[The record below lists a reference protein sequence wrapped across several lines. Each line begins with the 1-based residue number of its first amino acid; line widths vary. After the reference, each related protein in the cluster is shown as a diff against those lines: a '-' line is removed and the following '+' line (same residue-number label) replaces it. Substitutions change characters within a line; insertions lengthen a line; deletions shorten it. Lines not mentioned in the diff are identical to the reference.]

1 MTWADGKYGLA
12 RIFMVDQPVSS
23 MSFSVLGLS
32 PVFLKTLQAEGYAKP
47 TPIQQQAIPLVIANK
62 DVLGIAKTGSG
73 KTAGYVLPLLQQ
85 LEQAAVST
93 YREPTVLV
101 LVPTRE
107 LADQVQQVFQTFI
120 PAVTGRLTCLA
131 VYGGVSINT
140 QMQTI
145 GKANIVVATPGR
157 LLELLEKNAVRL
169 SSIATLVLD
178 EADKMLNLG
187 FKEEVGRILE
197 LLPPKRQNLLF
208 SATLSDDLSLFQQ
221 LVLNDPQVIKIAAE
235 TDGIE
240 LIHQL
245 AYLVSE
251 EKKGPLLRYLI
262 KHGDLKQVLVFA
274 SSILKADAITNKLLK
289 NRIHAAAV
297 HSKLSQ
303 QTRRF
308 TLQQFKAGQLRV
320 LVATDLLA
328 RGIDIEFLPC
338 VINYELPRSPKD
350 YLHRIGRTG
359 RAESPGDAISL
370 VSPEEMDHFKVIQK
384 KMGIRVKILS
394 GDQIDVQG
402 Y

>member
-1 MTWADGKYGLA
+1 
-12 RIFMVDQPVSS
+12 
-23 MSFSVLGLS
+23 MSFSSLGLS
-32 PVFLKTLQAEGYAKP
+32 PVFLKTLQAEGYAEP
-47 TPIQQQAIPLVIANK
+47 TPIQQQAIPAVIGKK

-73 KTAGYVLPLLQQ
+73 KTAGYVLPILQQ
-85 LEQAAVST
+85 LEQAAHSA

-120 PAVTGRLTCLA
+120 PALSWRPTCLA
-131 VYGGVSINT
+131 VYGGVSVNT
-140 QMQTI
+140 QMQAI
-145 GKANIVVATPGR
+145 GKADIVVATPGR
-157 LLELLEKNAVRL
+157 LLELLGKNAVRL

-187 FKEEVGRILE
+187 FQQEVDRLLA

-208 SATLSDDLSLFQQ
+208 SATLSDDLSLVQR
-221 LVLNDPQVIKIAAE
+221 LILKDPQVIKIAAE
-235 TDGIE
+235 ADGIG

-274 SSILKADAITNKLLK
+274 SSTLKADAIVNKLLK

-297 HSKLSQ
+297 HSKLGQ
-303 QTRRF
+303 QARRF

-350 YLHRIGRTG
+350 YIHRIGRTG

-370 VSPEEMDHFKVIQK
+370 VSPEEMDHFKLIQK
-384 KMGIRVKILS
+384 KMGVRIKTLS
-394 GDQIDVQG
+394 GEQIDVQG
-402 Y
+402 F